1 MKFLKYLV
9 FTLVINA
16 LSTPLLAQETLVTQT
31 INDGS
36 VADQF
41 EFAIKKSNNYND
53 GQGRSYEVIRR
64 TMMENLKK
72 NAVDSLNAVQNR
84 LNSASDL
91 IATQKNEIS
100 TLKADLAKTQETL
113 TDTNKE
119 KDSMSLL
126 GMQMSKTGYNSLM
139 WAIIAGLFGL
149 LLFFIFKFKHSN
161 VITKEA
167 KNSFS
172 ELENEFKEHRR
183 VALEREQKVKRELQD
198 LINKHGA

>member
-9 FTLVINA
+9 FTLVITT
-16 LSTPLLAQETLVTQT
+16 LSTALLAQEPLETQT

-64 TMMENLKK
+64 TMMLNLKK
-72 NAVDSLNAVQNR
+72 NAVDSVNAIKNR
-84 LNSASDL
+84 LSSATDL
-91 IATQKNEIS
+91 IATQKNEIN
-100 TLKADLAKTQETL
+100 TLKADLGKTQETL

-119 KDSMSLL
+119 KDSMQLL

-139 WAIIAGLFGL
+139 WAIIAGLLGL
-149 LLFFIFKFKHSN
+149 LLFFIFKFKNSN
-161 VITKEA
+161 VITRET

-198 LINKHGA
+198 LINKHGL

>member
-1 MKFLKYLV
+1 MNFLKYLV
-9 FTLVINA
+9 FTLVITS
-16 LSTPLLAQETLVTQT
+16 LSMPLLAQETLETQT

-64 TMMENLKK
+64 TMMLNLKK

-100 TLKADLAKTQETL
+100 TLKADLGKTQETL

-139 WAIIAGLFGL
+139 WAIIAGLLGL

>member
-1 MKFLKYLV
+1 MNFLKYLV
-9 FTLVINA
+9 FTLVITA
-16 LSTPLLAQETLVTQT
+16 LSTPLLAQETLETQT